1 MVLPGCLFVCHL
13 ILLRMCF
20 LFNWFSTFENIWH
33 CNMNFDVNSAEI
45 EVNCLL

>member
-20 LFNWFSTFENIWH
+20 LFNCFVPRFFLIVLP
-33 CNMNFDVNSAEI
+33 FDCPFYEFIINY
-45 EVNCLL
+45 